1 MTAGDPGLQPQRTSL
16 AWTRTSLAVLVNGA
30 LLMAHDIADHRAGFG
45 LAAGVIA
52 VLVAVLTYLIGLHR
66 QRILA
71 REPLPQRITPQTE
84 VYLVTGAVLVLIVV
98 SVAAVFVG
106 RL

>member
-1 MTAGDPGLQPQRTSL
+1 LTVGDAGLQAQRTSL
-16 AWTRTSLAVLVNGA
+16 AWTRTSLAVLANGA

-52 VLVAVLTYLIGLHR
+52 VLVALLTYVIGLRR

-71 REPLPQRITPQTE
+71 REPLPQRITPHTE
-84 VYLVTGAVLVLIVV
+84 VLVVTAAVLVLVIV
-98 SVAAVFVG
+98 SVAALLVG
-106 RL
+106 